1 MKNPKKSKI
10 MKTKYF
16 FLKIVI
22 IALIFSCTVDD
33 MSEEPVKYE
42 SIEIRAWTL
51 IAEEFPEHEQGA
63 LEIYGTIRAKLTSGE
78 GTDNRLLWERGE
90 DNWKSVNTERTDIY
104 DESIRQIFTLT
115 AEEIKNGAE
124 IELEANLLD
133 KDPGNSS
140 DYLGTESINV
150 PVAELLAITD
160 DGNPHNDLQL
170 IRLANNGNKLLV
182 VITFY
187 KIEDNN

>member
-1 MKNPKKSKI
+1 

-16 FLKIVI
+16 FLIIVI
-22 IALIFSCTVDD
+22 VALLFSCTVDD
-33 MSEEPVKYE
+33 LSEEPVKYE

-51 IAEEFPEHEQGA
+51 IAEELPEHENDA
-63 LEIYGTIRAKLTSGE
+63 LEIYGTIRAKLTSDE

-90 DNWKSVNTERTDIY
+90 DNWKSVKTERTDIN
-104 DESIRQIFTLT
+104 DESIRQKFTLT
-115 AEEIKNGAE
+115 TDEIRNGAE
-124 IELEANLLD
+124 IELEAILLD
-133 KDPGNSS
+133 KDPGILS
-140 DYLGTESINV
+140 DYLGTERINV

-170 IRLANNGNKLLV
+170 IRLANEGNKLLV

-187 KIEDNN
+187 KLEAEN